1 MTDTVLKCPKC
12 GTEVPLTESLAAPMV
27 AAVRMEMQADID
39 AANIRADKIAASIG
53 EAVARD
59 RNATKAAVLI
69 ESKAAVA
76 DELRVAEQNAA
87 AAEAEMAKMRNA
99 LTYAQEAQVAAI
111 KHERELADKEREL
124 DLTVERR
131 LSMEVVAIRARAQND
146 AAEEYKLQ
154 LMQSEH
160 SARELR
166 EQIED
171 LKRKAQETS
180 TRIQG
185 EVQELDLE
193 ARLHEAFPFD
203 EITEVAKG
211 VHGAD
216 CSQLVR
222 STSGAA
228 CGIILYESKRTKN
241 WSPGWLP
248 KLREDTRAA
257 KAHIAVLVTQAMP
270 GDMEG
275 FDSIDNVWVVQPKF
289 AIPLAT
295 AMRETLVRVHAASQA
310 QDGMK
315 SKAEEVYSYITG
327 PQFKHRV
334 ESLVEAFTALREDLE
349 AEKRATL
356 RQWAKRETQ
365 IERVVGSTTGM
376 FGDLQGISGKA
387 LPDATGLQLEG
398 GGE

>member
-1 MTDTVLKCPKC
+1 
-12 GTEVPLTESLAAPMV
+12 
-27 AAVRMEMQADID
+27 
-39 AANIRADKIAASIG
+39 
-53 EAVARD
+53 
-59 RNATKAAVLI
+59 
-69 ESKAAVA
+69 
-76 DELRVAEQNAA
+76 
-87 AAEAEMAKMRNA
+87 
-99 LTYAQEAQVAAI
+99 
-111 KHERELADKEREL
+111 
-124 DLTVERR
+124 
-131 LSMEVVAIRARAQND
+131 
-146 AAEEYKLQ
+146 
-154 LMQSEH
+154 
-160 SARELR
+160 
-166 EQIED
+166 
-171 LKRKAQETS
+171 
-180 TRIQG
+180 
-185 EVQELDLE
+185 
-193 ARLHEAFPFD
+193 
-203 EITEVAKG
+203 
-211 VHGAD
+211 
-216 CSQLVR
+216 
-222 STSGAA
+222 
-228 CGIILYESKRTKN
+228 
-241 WSPGWLP
+241 
-248 KLREDTRAA
+248 
-257 KAHIAVLVTQAMP
+257 MP

>member
-1 MTDTVLKCPKC
+1 M
-12 GTEVPLTESLAAPMV
+12 
-27 AAVRMEMQADID
+27 
-39 AANIRADKIAASIG
+39 
-53 EAVARD
+53 
-59 RNATKAAVLI
+59 
-69 ESKAAVA
+69 
-76 DELRVAEQNAA
+76 
-87 AAEAEMAKMRNA
+87 
-99 LTYAQEAQVAAI
+99 
-111 KHERELADKEREL
+111 
-124 DLTVERR
+124 
-131 LSMEVVAIRARAQND
+131 
-146 AAEEYKLQ
+146 
-154 LMQSEH
+154 
-160 SARELR
+160 
-166 EQIED
+166 
-171 LKRKAQETS
+171 
-180 TRIQG
+180 
-185 EVQELDLE
+185 QELDLE

-211 VHGAD
+211 VNGAD

-222 STSGAA
+222 STSGAV
-228 CGIILYESKRTKN
+228 CGTILYESKRTKN
-241 WSPGWLP
+241 WSPSWLP

-270 GDMEG
+270 GSTEG

-289 AIPLAT
+289 VIPLAT

-334 ESLVEAFTALREDLE
+334 ESLVEAFTVLREDLE

-356 RQWAKRETQ
+356 RQWAKREAQ